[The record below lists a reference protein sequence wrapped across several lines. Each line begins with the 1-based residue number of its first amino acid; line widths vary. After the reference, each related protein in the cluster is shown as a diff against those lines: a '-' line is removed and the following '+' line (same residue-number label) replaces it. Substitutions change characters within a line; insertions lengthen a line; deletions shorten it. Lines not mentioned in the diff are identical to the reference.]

1 MAVKQRHLE
10 EAVTSTTI
18 NAASQA
24 NCRSTP
30 RRRDVC
36 GQPGHFTRNCQHQP
50 RIASPRSPTSNK
62 GLIQCYSC
70 QGYGHVARNCTNNVP
85 LNEQGVRSP
94 VGMNATRPS
103 IFMNMSINI
112 PTHPFVE
119 CNIEGVNAHALI
131 DIGSMKSFIY
141 NTIDFE
147 GTRLGKVNEQCKS
160 LTGDPLNLSGKLN
173 ASIKFIGS
181 RYSYSDN
188 FLARSDIHFDCILG
202 WDFLVNNQLT
212 VQRDTSGGI
221 SFYSL
226 TGPHGKTR
234 VCAKAV
240 SNAKVLKDRA
250 KLTQLLRKRQ
260 RQGQINT
267 TAT

>member
-1 MAVKQRHLE
+1 M
-10 EAVTSTTI
+10 
-18 NAASQA
+18 
-24 NCRSTP
+24 
-30 RRRDVC
+30 
-36 GQPGHFTRNCQHQP
+36 
-50 RIASPRSPTSNK
+50 
-62 GLIQCYSC
+62 
-70 QGYGHVARNCTNNVP
+70 
-85 LNEQGVRSP
+85 
-94 VGMNATRPS
+94 
-103 IFMNMSINI
+103 NI

-131 DIGSMKSFIY
+131 DTGSMKSFIRQDIY

-147 GTRLGKVNEQCKS
+147 GNRLGKVNEQCKS
-160 LTGDPLNLSGKLN
+160 ITGDPLNLLGKLN

-188 FLARSDIHFDCILG
+188 FLVSSDIQFDCILG
-202 WDFLVNNQLT
+202 WDFSVNNQLT

-240 SNAKVLKDRA
+240 LNATTHLSGVVESGATTNEIPDCGMENGTESYLLYQSQYKAPIEVYLSDDIVIPSRSEVIVEG
-250 KLTQLLRKRQ
+250 KLVKT
-260 RQGQINT
+260 T
-267 TAT
+267 TANVGMIESIPSRTQEQAIHISHMVAHPKGKTVRLG